1 MFMDLGVTMVG
12 EIMVATLTGEVD
24 GQTAPE
30 AQERLSAYIP
40 PLSKLMLD
48 MSGVTYLSSAGLRM
62 LLAIYR
68 QLAAVDGRIV
78 LVGLSEEI
86 KDTMVMTGLL
96 RFFPLGDSV
105 DDGLTML
112 V

>member
-1 MFMDLGVTMVG
+1 MDLGVTMVG

-30 AQERLSAYIP
+30 AQERLSAQLS

-96 RFFPLGDSV
+96 RFFPLSDSV
-105 DDGLTML
+105 DAGLTML
-112 V
+112 I

>member
-1 MFMDLGVTMVG
+1 MDLGVTMVG

-30 AQERLSAYIP
+30 AQERLLAHLSS
-40 PLSKLMLD
+40 LSKLMLD

-86 KDTMVMTGLL
+86 KDTMTMTGLL
-96 RFFPLGDSV
+96 RYFPLGDSV